1 MRASKLAAV
10 ALSAAYFF
18 AANCRFICA
27 AGVPDIPVAAAEGS
41 CHHQGE
47 SQDQSEGSAPLCCT
61 NHLDSSSAL
70 LPVVVSFYDASVLMG
85 VLPLAVSGV
94 LLPLPRPAAYW
105 EDRGPPL
112 TVSQVL
118 ASSSSGPR
126 APPSFLVVL

>member
-1 MRASKLAAV
+1 MSASKLVAV

-27 AGVPDIPVAAAEGS
+27 AGMPDVPVAAAEGS
-41 CHHQGE
+41 CHHQDE
-47 SQDQSEGSAPLCCT
+47 PQDQSEGSAPLCCT
-61 NHLDSSSAL
+61 NHLDSVSAL
-70 LPVVVSFYDASVLMG
+70 LPAVVSFYDVSVLIG
-85 VLPLAVSGV
+85 VLPLAVFEIM
-94 LLPLPRPAAYW
+94 LPLPRPAAFW

-126 APPSFLVVL
+126 APPSSLVVL

>member
-1 MRASKLAAV
+1 M
-10 ALSAAYFF
+10 LSVVYFF

-27 AGVPDIPVAAAEGS
+27 AGMPDRPVAAAEGS

-61 NHLDSSSAL
+61 NHLDSVSVL
-70 LPVVVSFYDASVLMG
+70 LPAVVSFYDVSILVD
-85 VLPLAVSGV
+85 VLPLAVSDVV
-94 LLPLPRPAAYW
+94 LSSPRLAAFW

-112 TVSQVL
+112 IVSQIL

-126 APPSFLVVL
+126 APPSSSVVL